1 MDSYLG
7 FIEFFV
13 VLMFGA
19 AWGIL
24 ELVCRRLD
32 RQKAAERAKQH
43 NGTQSP

>member
-1 MDSYLG
+1 MDGYLG

-13 VLMFGA
+13 VLMFAA

-32 RQKAAERAKQH
+32 RQKEAERAKQH
-43 NGTQSP
+43 NGTRAP